1 MTNTSGWFMLLL
13 LSYDDMQVEIQHI
26 SSMWCHSLFSTSLAF
41 VIEHFGKKQFVK
53 ITGFFSFCLH
63 INCILIWLPLGKDA
77 LNITVSVPRFERI

>member
-13 LSYDDMQVEIQHI
+13 LSYDDMQVEIQNI

-41 VIEHFGKKQFVK
+41 VIEILGKETIRENYRILYFFV
-53 ITGFFSFCLH
+53 H

-77 LNITVSVPRFERI
+77 LNIKFSVPRFQRI